1 MKNFK
6 NYWLFSLLGALLL
19 SFYPLYMG
27 ISVIL
32 SMLRDGFVHYADYPK
47 YLIPYTPVS
56 LAVILSVLLMPFMFK
71 FSKKMAVFAA
81 SAFSLILFFITE
93 FLFEK
98 MLIITETSQT
108 TLESWQMYMCTIPA
122 DLYPTRTWTPIDV
135 LVGEYSP
142 TFKLHFYLISILLI
156 ITILNSIY
164 GFAQMLFTGEKGR
177 KKALIV
183 QSVST
188 AMFLGLC
195 ILACFTAFFRDGE
208 ITISPLSAMLM
219 CLFFLLFGITA
230 GSYAGSFLLGKRKVL
245 AVFLPSLTAS
255 LVTLAMY
262 AGEMFLLSGHLYRF
276 GTGFLFSAIPGI
288 VLAPIDI
295 LIILLSGGMM
305 AVISSWVNKSNV

>member
-1 MKNFK
+1 MKNVKKF
-6 NYWLFSLLGALLL
+6 WVFSLLGLLLL

-27 ISVIL
+27 FSVIL
-32 SMLRDGFVHYADYPK
+32 TMLRDGYVNYVDYPK

-56 LAVILSVLLMPFMFK
+56 LAVILSVLLMPLLIK
-71 FSKKMAVFAA
+71 HLKKMAVFAA

-93 FLFEK
+93 FLFEN

-108 TLESWQMYMCTIPA
+108 TLESWQMYMCTMPA

-156 ITILNSIY
+156 LAILNSIY
-164 GFAQMLFTGEKGR
+164 GFAQMLFTGEKCR
-177 KKALIV
+177 KKALII
-183 QSVST
+183 QSVS
-188 AMFLGLC
+188 AAVFLGLC
-195 ILACFTAFFRDGE
+195 ILACFTAFYRGGE
-208 ITISPLSAMLM
+208 LTVSPISAMLM

-245 AVFLPSLTAS
+245 AIFLPSLTAS

-262 AGEMFLLSGHLYRF
+262 AGELFLLSGHLYRF
-276 GTGFLFSAIPGI
+276 GTGFFFSAIPGI

-305 AVISSWVNKSNV
+305 AVITSWMNKFHI